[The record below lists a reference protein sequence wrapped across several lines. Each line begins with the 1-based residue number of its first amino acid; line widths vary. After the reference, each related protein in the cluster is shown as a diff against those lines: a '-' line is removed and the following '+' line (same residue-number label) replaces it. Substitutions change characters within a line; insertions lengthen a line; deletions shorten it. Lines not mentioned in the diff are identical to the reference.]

1 MVIDASNQ
9 ETAVMDFYKFRML
22 DKNEQIDLLY
32 KEGIYIGKL
41 KEGNS
46 IVVLYQLDSFYV
58 KIFYQ
63 KYRCYVNRLYCFTS
77 TALLEPFLDQVN
89 VNDMVKC

>member
-1 MVIDASNQ
+1 MN
-9 ETAVMDFYKFRML
+9 FYKFRML

-32 KEGIYIGKL
+32 EDGIYIGKR

-46 IVVLYQLDSFYV
+46 IVVLYQLDSYYI

-63 KYRCYVNRLYCFTS
+63 KYRCYVERLYCFTS
-77 TALLEPFLDQVN
+77 PILLEPYLDQVN
-89 VNDMVKC
+89 VHDMATC